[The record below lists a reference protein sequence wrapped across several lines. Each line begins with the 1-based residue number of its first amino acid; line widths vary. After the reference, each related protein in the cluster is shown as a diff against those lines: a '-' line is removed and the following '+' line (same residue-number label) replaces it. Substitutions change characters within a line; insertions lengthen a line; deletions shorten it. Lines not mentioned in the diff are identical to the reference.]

1 MFILIYNYS
10 IIISLFILL
19 ADFFIFPFK
28 LCKQR
33 FIHTLLTINLMFR
46 FWKLPFY
53 AVINMLLIQGCITKL
68 QCYKQA
74 ESVNILL
81 LKNP

>member
-10 IIISLFILL
+10 IIISLFIVL
-19 ADFFIFPFK
+19 ADFSIFPFK
-28 LCKQR
+28 LCKQQ